1 MAGWLFLSLRLYL
14 PFPVYSYFFSML
26 GIVFNMISVYRFI
39 FTVSILFV
47 SYTAFTP
54 SNSYFSIENLDKIL
68 HFIVFL
74 YLAFLLDLSS
84 KYPLN
89 ENKKLLL
96 ILIFYA
102 GLIEVIQSFLPYRSA
117 EILDFLFDMLGI
129 LVYFIFAPRIKL
141 RIKKWDIFS

>member
-47 SYTAFTP
+47 SYSSFTP
-54 SNSYFSIENLDKIL
+54 SDSNSSIENLDKIL

-102 GLIEVIQSFLPYRSA
+102 GLI
-117 EILDFLFDMLGI
+117 
-129 LVYFIFAPRIKL
+129 
-141 RIKKWDIFS
+141 

>member
-1 MAGWLFLSLRLYL
+1 
-14 PFPVYSYFFSML
+14 ML
-26 GIVFNMISVYRFI
+26 GIVFKMISVYRFI

-47 SYTAFTP
+47 SYSAFTP
-54 SNSYFSIENLDKIL
+54 SDSNSSIENLDKIL

-117 EILDFLFDMLGI
+117 
-129 LVYFIFAPRIKL
+129 
-141 RIKKWDIFS
+141 

>member
-1 MAGWLFLSLRLYL
+1 
-14 PFPVYSYFFSML
+14 ML
-26 GIVFNMISVYRFI
+26 GIVFKMISVYRFI

-47 SYTAFTP
+47 SYSAFTP
-54 SNSYFSIENLDKIL
+54 SDANSSIENLDKIL

-117 EILDFLFDMLGI
+117 ETLDFLFDILGI

-141 RIKKWDIFS
+141 RIKK